1 MKTGNFEDPET
12 ILLKWFVSM
21 RDKDI
26 PISVPLLLEKA
37 KFFANELEIL
47 DFKQYTGW
55 LDRFK
60 EKHGITFKK
69 Q

>member
-12 ILLKWFVSM
+12 ILLKWFVS
-21 RDKDI
+21 I

-60 EKHGITFKK
+60 ERHGITFKK

>member
-1 MKTGNFEDPET
+1 MITGNFEDPET
-12 ILLKWFVSM
+12 ILLKWFVS
-21 RDKDI
+21 I

-60 EKHGITFKK
+60 ERHCITFKK